1 MRTWTPPLP
10 TLVLASSVVILS
22 LAAPFLMT
30 APETG
35 GLAPD
40 AVLRETTAAGD
51 IAAGIWPGPRAE
63 TRREIL
69 IAPLFAENRRLSD
82 PFKVAPPEP
91 ELSHEPASDGGQAV
105 DALGMNPPDETQVA
119 RPAQENVAEPV
130 EELIADAPPEP
141 VRPLV
146 LPPLRLLGTFIQES
160 KGVARALLAESG
172 EGAEEVWVDENDSYE
187 DWVLTTVSPEAVRL
201 EAGEESLTLEMWT
214 EGGEGV
220 TGESPIDTLFHSRTM
235 SGG

>member
-1 MRTWTPPLP
+1 MRSWTPPLP

-40 AVLRETTAAGD
+40 AVLRETTSAGD

-91 ELSHEPASDGGQAV
+91 ELSHEPASDDGQAV
-105 DALGMNPPDETQVA
+105 DALGMNPPDETPVA
-119 RPAQENVAEPV
+119 QPAQEMATEPV
-130 EELIADAPPEP
+130 GELIADVPPEP

-146 LPPLRLLGTFIQES
+146 LPQLRLLGTFILEG
-160 KGVARALLAESG
+160 KGIARALLAETG
-172 EGAEEVWVDENDSYE
+172 EGAEEVWVDENGSYE
-187 DWVLTTVSPEAVRL
+187 DWILTIVSPEAVRL
-201 EAGEESLTLEMWT
+201 EAGEESLTLEMWV
-214 EGGEGV
+214 EEQSGEDRGLEDA
-220 TGESPIDTLFHSRTM
+220 THLRNDASDG
-235 SGG
+235 